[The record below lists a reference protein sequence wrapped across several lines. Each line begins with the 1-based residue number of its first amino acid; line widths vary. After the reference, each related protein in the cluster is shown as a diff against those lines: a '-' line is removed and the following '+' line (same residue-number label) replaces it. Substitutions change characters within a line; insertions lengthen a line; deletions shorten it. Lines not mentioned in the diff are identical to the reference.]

1 MKRPNGGGEMHLVQ
15 FIVANQEIMRSE
27 FFESGGTGAELR
39 FDLSKYAGL
48 DSGPFGLLPGIIS
61 VRHRGTGDDD
71 SKVWVATYDAAELVF
86 VFEPMARLHSVFI
99 LDKKRTEKEF
109 GPLASAIRA
118 ALTAANATATDRALA
133 HDALLVLSM
142 SKRHGIGHWGA
153 QALGH
158 ALVEHAFAGPISSTT
173 REGTLAVALSKTPTA
188 PAGHANAHMKPLRD
202 LVERIE
208 QTVTSAADAAA
219 LCDALGAKMHASS
232 PLTAPMD
239 GATDAGV
246 LLAKMIHTLDAR
258 AQPSWDAAQD
268 RVLDLWET
276 ASLAMYRCQQGGC

>member
-15 FIVANQEIMRSE
+15 FIVANQEIMRDE

-48 DSGPFGLLPGIIS
+48 DSGPFGLVPGIIS

-71 SKVWVATYDAAELVF
+71 SRVWVATYDAAEFVF
-86 VFEPMARLHSVFI
+86 VFEPKARLHSIFI

-133 HDALLVLSM
+133 HDALLALSS
-142 SKRHGIGHWGA
+142 SKRHGMGHWGA
-153 QALGH
+153 KALGR
-158 ALVEHAFAGPISSTT
+158 ALVDHAFAGPISSTK
-173 REGTLAVALSKTPTA
+173 REGTLAVALSKTRAMPTA
-188 PAGHANAHMKPLRD
+188 GVNAHMKPLRD

-208 QTVTSAADAAA
+208 QMVTSDADVAA
-219 LCDALGAKMHASS
+219 LGDALGAQMHASS
-232 PLTAPMD
+232 PLMAPMD
-239 GATDAGV
+239 GATDAGL
-246 LLAKMIHTLDAR
+246 LLAKMIHALDAR

-268 RVLDLWET
+268 RVLDLWER
-276 ASLAMYRCQQGGC
+276 ASLDMYH